1 MATGTIFRRQFV
13 CNKQGFK
20 KLDDK
25 RLNGNEKRRRDL
37 RTGCEAMMQVTLSK
51 NLGVWVV
58 DKFQDVHNHPLTTTP
73 SKVIKHRSHSK
84 YHRTNVCKS
93 LVADLNN
100 EGLKPSQITRVVNVM
115 KPSEEADVTPRQSI
129 YNRRNA
135 EEDEDF
141 KTMTSKAVLSS
152 DHLIERKAGDCYTRS
167 LVGLITVEKEKWRT
181 VYYYSSEDVR
191 ASCSCAQFE
200 TAGILCKHILY
211 IFQKKKI
218 IDLPE
223 YYILPRWTINARYK
237 VGDVGDKM
245 DEISRYSTEKGVS
258 LLTLWSVRTKFTK
271 AIENAKNSPSE
282 ICEVDSWLSSFLE
295 KQASGKNEDNLIGSK
310 MVSQVGSSTCTSQ
323 VENMNQ
329 ISIRDP
335 TAPFKTKGR
344 PKVATRLKS
353 SIELAKEEKKQR
365 TCAYCHEKGHYRTGC
380 AKRKRDEGEGHFV
393 Q

>member
-1 MATGTIFRRQFV
+1 MADTGRTRVVSHSFQSVEQIDVNECLTDYDILDTHVDDEVETDDYDVWGLLHCDDKVETRKENEGYESFEDFNSEHINGKTFDTQEAAYEFYNQYSLLNGFGTRKHNAHKIMATGAIFRRQFV

-25 RLNGNEKRRRDL
+25 RLN
-37 RTGCEAMMQVTLSK
+37 
-51 NLGVWVV
+51 VWVV

-115 KPSEEADVTPRQSI
+115 KPSEEAD
-129 YNRRNA
+129 
-135 EEDEDF
+135 
-141 KTMTSKAVLSS
+141 
-152 DHLIERKAGDCYTRS
+152 
-167 LVGLITVEKEKWRT
+167 
-181 VYYYSSEDVR
+181 YYSSADVR
-191 ASCSCAQFE
+191 VSCSCAKFE

-211 IFQKKKI
+211 IFKMKKI

-258 LLTLWSVRTKFTK
+258 LLTLWSVRAKFTK

-282 ICEVDSWLSSFLE
+282 ICEIDS
-295 KQASGKNEDNLIGSK
+295 
-310 MVSQVGSSTCTSQ
+310 
-323 VENMNQ
+323 
-329 ISIRDP
+329 
-335 TAPFKTKGR
+335 
-344 PKVATRLKS
+344 
-353 SIELAKEEKKQR
+353 
-365 TCAYCHEKGHYRTGC
+365 
-380 AKRKRDEGEGHFV
+380 
-393 Q
+393 